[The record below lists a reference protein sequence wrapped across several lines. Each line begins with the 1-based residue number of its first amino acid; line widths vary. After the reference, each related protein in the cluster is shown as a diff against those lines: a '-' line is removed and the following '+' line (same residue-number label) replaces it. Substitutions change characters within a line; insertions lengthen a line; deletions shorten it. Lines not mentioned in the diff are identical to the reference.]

1 VIRLLI
7 GLVAAASV
15 LSLAPAAPVPKGAD
29 RPVLYFPTKVGT
41 TWVYDNSYSG
51 ETEEVLTAV
60 REKDGATIVSVDR
73 VGAHGELFP
82 ERRLA
87 VSGRGLYLV
96 QDGKR
101 ESEAPCPW
109 IQLPHKPGDTWKHG
123 DASYWACA
131 VERVR
136 VPAGVYLAVRV
147 DCTGTIPLN
156 DGTALKYTSSDW
168 YAAEVGLVKR
178 VAESFQPGLPRLPPL
193 VIVLKSFTPGKD

>member
-29 RPVLYFPTKVGT
+29 KPVLYFPTKVGT

-51 ETEEVLTAV
+51 ETEEVLTAA
-60 REKDGATIVSVDR
+60 REKDGATIVSVAT

-82 ERRLA
+82 ARRLA
-87 VSGRGLYLV
+87 VSGRGLHLV
-96 QDGKR
+96 QDGNG
-101 ESEAPCPW
+101 ESKAPCPW
-109 IQLPHKPGDTWKHG
+109 LRLPHKPGDTWTHG
-123 DASYWACA
+123 DASYCA
-131 VERVR
+131 GAAERVR
-136 VPAGVYLAVRV
+136 VPAGDYLAVRV
-147 DCTGTIPLN
+147 DCSGTIPLN

-178 VAESFQPGLPRLPPL
+178 VAESWTPGGPRLRPL